1 MSKAAE
7 LAALIGGQKAL
18 GNKNF
23 VINGAMQVAQRGT
36 SKSSVTSGEYPSI
49 DRYNMNLSSLGT
61 WTISQ
66 STTTPSGQGFT
77 TSLKLDCTTADAS
90 PSASAYFLV
99 EQRIEAQ
106 NLQNLC
112 YGTSSAKSLTLSF
125 WVRSNKT
132 GTYYTEIQ
140 HGDAGSNYFN
150 NHSYTI
156 SSADTWE
163 KKTISITGQTDAVIN
178 NDTGTGM
185 FVRWFVAAGSDST
198 SGTTTNNT
206 WHQTAA
212 NRAAGQ
218 VNLADSTDNEWYIT
232 GIQLEVG
239 DVATAFEH
247 EDIGTTLRKC
257 ERYTLLTGN
266 ILLPKMREADRY
278 RCGSYQFRTTMR
290 AAPTFP
296 TVTDGASISVSVQ
309 DITTRGAVCYAV
321 VPTDG
326 HGSMISDGIVVS
338 AEL

>member
-18 GNKNF
+18 GDKNF
-23 VINGAMQVAQRGT
+23 IINGAMQVAQRGT

-49 DRYNMNLSSLGT
+49 DRYYMNLSSLGT

-90 PSASAYFLV
+90 PSASDAFLV

-140 HGDAGSNYFN
+140 HGEVGSNYFN
-150 NHSYTI
+150 NHSYSI
-156 SSADTWE
+156 NSADTWE
-163 KKTISITGQTDAVIN
+163 KKTIPITGQTDDVIN
-178 NDTGTGM
+178 NDNGTGM
-185 FVRWFVAAGSDST
+185 FVRWIVGAGSNLT

-206 WHQTAA
+206 WHQTVA

-218 VNLADSTDNEWYIT
+218 VNLADSTSNEWYIT
-232 GIQLEVG
+232 GIQLEEG

-247 EDIGTTLRKC
+247 EDFSTTLEKC
-257 ERYTLLTGN
+257 QRYFVKFATGDYYGN
-266 ILLPKMREADRY
+266 NYSTGHSFTNLDPPVP
-278 RCGSYQFRTTMR
+278 MR
-290 AAPTFP
+290 ATPTTTYSDARSTSTTDNTSFNNATRLSFYQQSQTAYISNP
-296 TVTDGASISVSVQ
+296 TAD
-309 DITTRGAVCYAV
+309 
-321 VPTDG
+321 
-326 HGSMISDGIVVS
+326 